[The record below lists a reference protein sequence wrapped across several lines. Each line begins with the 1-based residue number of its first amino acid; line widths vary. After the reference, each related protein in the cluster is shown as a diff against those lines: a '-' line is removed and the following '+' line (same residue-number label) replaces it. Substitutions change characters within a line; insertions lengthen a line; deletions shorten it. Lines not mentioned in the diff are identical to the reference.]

1 MFLEIFWI
9 KHMVQEKHEEHSNT
23 RHKMMVLKKKL
34 ADSGAKK
41 VSGLNV
47 MWLNHG
53 WNLLQKLFFCCNY
66 FANLPQFYVI

>member
-1 MFLEIFWI
+1 
-9 KHMVQEKHEEHSNT
+9 
-23 RHKMMVLKKKL
+23 MMVLKKKL

-53 WNLLQKLFFCCNY
+53 WNFLQKLFFCCNY
-66 FANLPQFYVI
+66 FANLPQFYVIF